1 MARAILK
8 VQAAY
13 GRLDDH
19 FAHAAGIDVVH
30 ETTDAVPCGRNGWL
44 RTLAWLRASHRRVRR
59 THRAGTA
66 ADGPKSRVVYRV
78 QAALGVVHEH
88 HFACAQKAL

>member
-1 MARAILK
+1 MARAISKL
-8 VQAAY
+8 QAAY
-13 GRLDDH
+13 GRLDHH
-19 FAHAAGIDVVH
+19 FAHATGIDVVH

-44 RTLAWLRASHRRVRR
+44 RTLAMAARIVSSRASN
-59 THRAGTA
+59 ASSWY
-66 ADGPKSRVVYRV
+66 GPESRVVYPV